1 MDFIEVKVPQD
12 KAYCL
17 PIGDIHWGDKAFK
30 KVGRQKL
37 LGNLEWLKEHQDH
50 AFGVLMGDIFNVAG
64 RNSKTS
70 PWESD
75 PQEYLEAE
83 EFFAPYASLFKGAIR
98 GNHEN
103 RMVDAYGID
112 PLQLFCKHLTIPY
125 LGTSALI
132 RIQVGPRID
141 NPKWFEQ
148 NYYMAI
154 HHTTGG
160 GGTLGNAI
168 NSVGRLEKVIAGC
181 DVYAG
186 GHNHQLITGVRQTM
200 VPTISGPVFKKIHY
214 VSCGSYL
221 DYENSY
227 AEAAMMA
234 PGKLGSP
241 RIRFNGLR
249 DRHDVHISI

>member
-1 MDFIEVKVPQD
+1 MAGE

-30 KVGRQKL
+30 QHGRAKL
-37 LGNLEWLKEHQDH
+37 KGNLDWLREHEDH
-50 AFGVLMGDIFNVAG
+50 AFGVLMGDIFNVAS
-64 RNSKTS
+64 RTSKTA

-75 PQEYLEAE
+75 PEEYSEAE
-83 EFFAPYASLFKGAIR
+83 DFFKPYADLFKGAIR

-103 RMVDAYGID
+103 RMVDAFGAD
-112 PLQLFCKHLTIPY
+112 PLKLMCKHIGIPY
-125 LGTSALI
+125 LGTSALL
-132 RIQVGPRID
+132 RIQVGKRED
-141 NPKWFEQ
+141 SNSFWQ

-160 GGTLGNAI
+160 GGTLGNAL
-168 NSVGRLEKVIAGC
+168 NSVSRLEKVISGC

-186 GHNHQLITGVRQTM
+186 GHNHQLVTGVRQSYHPM
-200 VPTISGPVFKKIHY
+200 PSGPQMRKVHY

-221 DYENSY
+221 DYPESY
-227 AEAAMMA
+227 AEAGMMS

>member
-1 MDFIEVKVPQD
+1 MDFIEVKVPAD

-30 KVGRQKL
+30 TAGRTKL
-37 LGNLEWLKEHQDH
+37 QGNLDWLKEHEEH

-64 RNSKTS
+64 RGEKTS

-75 PQEYLEAE
+75 SAEYLEAE
-83 EFFAPYASLFKGAIR
+83 DFFTPYASLFKGAIR
-98 GNHEN
+98 GNHEARLVN
-103 RMVDAYGID
+103 NYGLD
-112 PLQLFCKHLTIPY
+112 PLELFCKHLTIPY
-125 LGTSALI
+125 LGTSGLV
-132 RIQVGPRID
+132 RIQVGQRPD
-141 NPKWFEQ
+141 STWFWQ
-148 NYYMAI
+148 SYYLAI

-160 GGTLGNAI
+160 GGTLGNAL
-168 NSVGRLEKVIAGC
+168 NSIAKIEKVIGGC

-186 GHNHQLITGVRQTM
+186 GHNHQLVTGVRQQFA
-200 VPTISGPVFKKIHY
+200 PTTTGPQMRKVHY

-221 DYENSY
+221 DYPNSY